1 MAEHVLKQQ
10 LTVRETDWVVNCLI
24 ENHRGALFVAD
35 VMELC
40 KTVKRNR
47 LPDEY
52 LVRMQQKELS
62 ASDERKGGKF

>member
-10 LTVRETDWVVNCLI
+10 LTVRETDWVVNWLV

-40 KTVKRNR
+40 KMVKRNR

-52 LVRMQQKELS
+52 LVRAQQKELS
-62 ASDERKGGKF
+62 PSDEQKGGKF